1 MRARGVLVYDT
12 HRQPFD
18 VEIGMSSD
26 KLSALSDEE
35 QLGDRRVLD
44 IGAPFFVLSAQDV
57 VAPAI
62 VRLWA
67 DLMVHDKNCPLR
79 HREAA
84 RRVADDMERWQ
95 KNRGI
100 VS

>member
-1 MRARGVLVYDT
+1 MT
-12 HRQPFD
+12 N
-18 VEIGMSSD
+18 D

-35 QLGDRRVLD
+35 QLGKLLETPH
-44 IGAPFFVLSAQDV
+44 APVFILSAYDV
-57 VAPAI
+57 VAPAL

-67 DLMVHDKNCPLR
+67 DLMAHDRNCLLR

-84 RRVADDMERWQ
+84 RKIADEMERWQ

>member
-1 MRARGVLVYDT
+1 MREV
-12 HRQPFD
+12 
-18 VEIGMSSD
+18 GMSSD
-26 KLSALSDEE
+26 KLSALSDDE
-35 QLGDRRVLD
+35 QLGDRGVLD
-44 IGAPFFVLSAQDV
+44 IGAPYFVLSAQDV

-67 DLMVHDKNCPLR
+67 DLMVHDKNCLLR

-84 RRVADDMERWQ
+84 RKIADEMERWQ